1 MRPEPGNPQSGV
13 DFVEH
18 PRTFSNHIIAEIAMC
33 VELSNMSSEWFDC
46 TEPSLTTSLQ
56 EKQCVLGAYAL
67 VALVRCGFDMIH
79 DIPDRC

>member
-1 MRPEPGNPQSGV
+1 
-13 DFVEH
+13 
-18 PRTFSNHIIAEIAMC
+18 MC

-56 EKQCVLGAYAL
+56 EKQGVRGAYAL
-67 VALVRCGFDMIH
+67 VALVRCGFDMIL

>member
-1 MRPEPGNPQSGV
+1 
-13 DFVEH
+13 
-18 PRTFSNHIIAEIAMC
+18 MC

-56 EKQCVLGAYAL
+56 EKQGVLGAYAL
-67 VALVRCGFDMIH
+67 VALVQCGFDMIH